1 MQSNHVVIS
10 TAINTSLF
18 DSTCILGS
26 AGLQVF
32 MRLTGSVPIERG
44 KNGLN
49 RILGGFG
56 VWAAMRSWNLRTS
69 CHFGFVRKSFCRV
82 VWLRDL
88 PTPCPLKFL
97 SWHCFLFSNVQIWM
111 HPQRG
116 RICTHSG
123 ASYQKS
129 IHKSLS
135 SSDRYQKE
143 NTQWRG
149 ECLLGGKKMVLEVF
163 TLSLEKI

>member
-1 MQSNHVVIS
+1 MQDCKCLCRWQ
-10 TAINTSLF
+10 A
-18 DSTCILGS
+18 
-26 AGLQVF
+26 
-32 MRLTGSVPIERG
+32 RVPIARG
-44 KNGLN
+44 ENSLN

-82 VWLRDL
+82 VWLRDF
-88 PTPCPLKFL
+88 PTPCPLKFP
-97 SWHCFLFSNVQIWM
+97 SWHCFLFSNVQTWM
-111 HPQRG
+111 HQQRD
-116 RICTHSG
+116 RICTHNG

-149 ECLLGGKKMVLEVF
+149 ECLLGGKNGAESIHSVTWENLGLVNAPKPSHWSKDL
-163 TLSLEKI
+163 LKG